1 MKRILIVEDDALLN
15 KTLAYNLSSD
25 GWDVTHA
32 LNAKTAADLLAGR
45 SYDLVLLDI
54 NLPDGNGY
62 DLCGLIKPEHPDTVV
77 IFLTANDQESD

>member
-15 KTLAYNLSSD
+15 KTLAYNLVSD
-25 GWDVTHA
+25 GWDVTSA
-32 LNAKTAADLLAGR
+32 LNAKTAADLLPKTV
-45 SYDLVLLDI
+45 YDMVLLDI

-62 DLCGLIKPEHPDTVV
+62 DLCRLIKPEYPDTLV